1 LTQEVQLLKD
11 DIDKREQ
18 ENHKLK
24 TLINSPSQNSSLNN
38 TTIVPINQQM
48 QPQAPP
54 NLNLNSVLN
63 AMIHTTSPITNM
75 AQNMMNS
82 STYSL
87 SQQQHN
93 MPNDEQFNDENY
105 LENWL
110 SIPTKRNIKKHGW
123 KKLYVVLKKSK
134 LLFYN
139 SLRDKDSQEPYMV
152 IDLEFVC
159 LVIFTWLVFGSI
171 REICFHQKESL
182 SCKSSDTDRCGASG
196 HT

>member
-1 LTQEVQLLKD
+1 
-11 DIDKREQ
+11 
-18 ENHKLK
+18 
-24 TLINSPSQNSSLNN
+24 
-38 TTIVPINQQM
+38 M

-196 HT
+196 HTWCCENISAVVWRRGGERIRQCAKSEHINCTEQQRHTYQTQSVSKR